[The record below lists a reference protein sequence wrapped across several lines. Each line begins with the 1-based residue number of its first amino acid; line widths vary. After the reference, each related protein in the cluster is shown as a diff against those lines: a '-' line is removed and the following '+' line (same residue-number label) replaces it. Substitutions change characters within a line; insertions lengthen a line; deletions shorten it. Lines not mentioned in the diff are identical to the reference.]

1 METFVIV
8 LQVITCILMIA
19 LVLLQPSKGGSF
31 FTSSNQ
37 GVFGSSGGT
46 TFLFRATMWCAAF
59 LAASC
64 LFLSWMNI
72 RESGQSV
79 VEVPA
84 TPVQSV
90 PAPSAVPP
98 VEGNTS
104 SAPSSAPAQ

>member
-8 LQVITCILMIA
+8 LQIITCLLVIA

-64 LFLSWMNI
+64 IFLSWVKI
-72 RESGQSV
+72 KESGQSV
-79 VEVPA
+79 VEVPSTNVPA
-84 TPVQSV
+84 V
-90 PAPSAVPP
+90 PAPVSVPP
-98 VEGNTS
+98 VESNTS
-104 SAPSSAPAQ
+104 SSASAQ

>member
-8 LQVITCILMIA
+8 LQIITCILMIA

-59 LAASC
+59 LAVSC
-64 LFLSWMNI
+64 IFLSWVKVS
-72 RESGQSV
+72 ETSQSV
-79 VEVPA
+79 VSD
-84 TPVQSV
+84 TPVTTPV
-90 PAPSAVPP
+90 APEAIPPAPL
-98 VEGNTS
+98 EQNS
-104 SAPSSAPAQ
+104 STPAQ

>member
-1 METFVIV
+1 
-8 LQVITCILMIA
+8 MIA
-19 LVLLQPSKGGSF
+19 LIMLQPSKGGSF

-64 LFLSWMNI
+64 IFLSWSKI

-84 TPVQSV
+84 TTVPAV
-90 PAPSAVPP
+90 PAPGAVPP
-98 VEGNTS
+98 VESNTS
-104 SAPSSAPAQ
+104 STPAK